1 MSFAAYQLSFAYGTH
16 QVIRELE
23 LELSPGEV
31 LGVVGPNGA
40 GKSTLINLLTR
51 ILMPSHGTISLDGG
65 SIKRMSRLELAR
77 RVAVVPQAGD
87 LPGAFRVIE
96 LVMMGRTPHLGFL
109 ASETPHDLDVVE
121 KAMRRTDVWAFRERH
136 VGELSG
142 GERQRV
148 LLARAL
154 AQEPTYLLLDEPT
167 NHLDLRYQ
175 SEVLRFTRREVAR
188 GVGALVVL
196 HDLNLA
202 ARVCDRVMVLH
213 QGRCVAAGT
222 PPEVLT
228 EALIRQ
234 IYNADTDVFLHP
246 QSGLPVILPRL

>member
-1 MSFAAYQLSFAYGTH
+1 MSFAAHQLSFAYGTH
-16 QVIRELE
+16 QVIRELG

-40 GKSTLINLLTR
+40 GKSTLIKLLTR
-51 ILMPSHGTISLDGG
+51 ILTPSHGDITLDNRF
-65 SIKRMSRLELAR
+65 IKRMSRLELAR

-87 LPGAFRVIE
+87 LPSAFRVIE

-109 ASETPHDLDVVE
+109 ASETQHDLDIVE
-121 KAMRRTDVWAFRERH
+121 QAMRRTDVWAFRERQ

-154 AQEPTYLLLDEPT
+154 AQEPSYLLLDEPT
-167 NHLDLRYQ
+167 NHLDLKYQ
-175 SEVLRFTRREVAR
+175 SEVLRFTRREAAH

-213 QGRCVAAGT
+213 QGRCVAAGA
-222 PPEVLT
+222 PAEVLT
-228 EALIRQ
+228 EALIRRVYQ
-234 IYNADTDVFLHP
+234 TDADVFTQP
-246 QSGLPVILPRL
+246 CSGVPVILPRL